1 MTKFNLDNALPIV
14 KDERLYNLA
23 RAIGLREWHTS
34 PAIQVDFETYFAR
47 QQERLLREAEALP
60 PVERLAQCA
69 HRVR

>member
-1 MTKFNLDNALPIV
+1 MTKFRLDIAPPAV

-47 QQERLLREAEALP
+47 QQERLLREAEVFA
-60 PVERLAQCA
+60 VTE
-69 HRVR
+69 